1 MLIKNRLLLVLG
13 LSALLLMIVGGVGL
27 YGAESS
33 VSLLKT
39 LSLRDKTA
47 ETDIWAMK
55 ARIQANRAELLS
67 ALEHDPS
74 LAISRFHTDP
84 VSDNFDIIEANN
96 KKIEALLKT
105 YQAGIT
111 DQEEKKLMDAWV
123 ADSDHFA
130 MDYVDRI
137 APFIQANEWG
147 SAGAVTVKVIF
158 PLYAQSALSSEALI
172 HYLEQRAKSNR
183 IKVDGDIVAMRYL
196 MIAIILLGIAMM
208 IPMIWLLNRSII
220 GPLNRASDVAR
231 RVADGDLR
239 SDVTVTSQDE
249 VGEVLTALKDMNTS
263 LAQTVYEVRAGAETI
278 ASASGQ
284 IAAGNLDLSNRTEVQ
299 AGSLEET
306 ASAMEELTAT
316 VKQNADNASQANQL
330 AGTASEVAV
339 KGGQVVA
346 EVVATMSAINGSAR
360 KIADIIGVI
369 DGIAFQT
376 NILALNAAVEAA
388 RAGEQGRGFAVVAT
402 EVRSLAQRSASA
414 AKEIKLLIDDSVD
427 KAELGN
433 KQASL
438 AGSTMKEVVTS
449 IQRVTDIMSEITAA
463 SHEQSIGIEQVNR
476 AISQM
481 DETTQQNAALVEQA
495 AAAAKA
501 MQDQAVHLEELV
513 YKFKLPGEVQ
523 RAPRSQSSLKMKG
536 SEVGKVG
543 ASPKMASNRLVV
555 GGPKKIAAAQMHDNG
570 DWEEF

>member
-1 MLIKNRLLLVLG
+1 MLVKTRLLLVLG
-13 LSALLLMIVGGVGL
+13 ASLLGLFIVGGMGL
-27 YGAESS
+27 YGAESN
-33 VSLLKT
+33 VSLLKN

-47 ETDIWAMK
+47 ETNIWAMK
-55 ARIQANRAELLS
+55 SLIQTNRAELLS

-84 VSDNFDIIEANN
+84 VSDNFDIIAANN
-96 KKIEALLKT
+96 QKIEALLKT
-105 YQAGIT
+105 YQASIT
-111 DQEEKKLMDAWV
+111 DQEEKKLTDAWV
-123 ADSDHFA
+123 ANSDHFA

-183 IKVDGDIVAMRYL
+183 IKVDGNITTMRYV
-196 MIAIILLGIAMM
+196 MFAFILLGMAAI
-208 IPMIWLLNRSII
+208 IPMAWSLIRHIV
-220 GPLNRASDVAR
+220 GPLNHATDVAR
-231 RVADGDLR
+231 HVADGDLR
-239 SDVTVTSQDE
+239 SEVTVTSQDE
-249 VGEVLTALKDMNTS
+249 VGEVLHALKDMNTR
-263 LAQTVYEVRAGAETI
+263 LAQMVSEVRVGAEAI
-278 ASASGQ
+278 ASASGE
-284 IAAGNLDLSNRTEVQ
+284 IAAGNLDLSNRTEAQ

-316 VKQNADNASQANQL
+316 VKQNADNAGQANQL

-346 EVVATMSAINGSAR
+346 EVVATMGAINGSAR

-388 RAGEQGRGFAVVAT
+388 RAGEQGRGFAVVAA

-427 KAELGN
+427 KVELGN
-433 KQASL
+433 RQASL

-495 AAAAKA
+495 AAAAKS
-501 MQDQAVHLEELV
+501 MQDQAGHLEELV
-513 YKFKLPGEVQ
+513 YTFKLPGEEQ
-523 RAPRSQSSLKMKG
+523 RALSRQPGLKASALAKVSTPPRRAVSRPAAG
-536 SEVGKVG
+536 S
-543 ASPKMASNRLVV
+543 
-555 GGPKKIAAAQMHDNG
+555 PKKIAAAQPKDNES
-570 DWEEF
+570 WEEF